1 MLTLERLKENQIQ
14 PYFTNS
20 QWARGVAMQAQVY
33 SPTRY
38 GNRLYAQVEGD
49 QMYEVEVAVDEQGIT
64 GRCGCG
70 YDRPEL
76 CKHVCAVLVR
86 WTRVPGTFK
95 VSNAPV
101 KVTSAPAGPLAVRPA
116 PAPALPAQPP
126 AWLARSADMVVGEE
140 FAELQA
146 GLEMMTVATLRE
158 IASSRGWTLRG
169 TLKASI
175 VEQMAAYMVDDQA
188 LATGLSMV
196 EKNDQVLLGLIAA
209 VGDLFPY
216 NTSKPIVDITTEFR
230 KPVTARAVMRAFD
243 RLGQIPLILTGQL
256 LGQGAFTDA
265 AVMPRALWRHLPALL
280 ASLMPGATE
289 LPPSARRAN
298 VRESQPRRFV
308 DAALQLL
315 LAIEHLPPTRAPRTP
330 RPVIEDH
337 LPWLRDWEYDVAELE
352 SLLAEG
358 RPLQNRDIRL
368 TVPPPPRGLVAED
381 LARFQGLLG
390 SLPGADFLFRLL
402 EGAGLFLPGTPV
414 RVNEQAKRAFLQCP
428 PAEQLGIL
436 FDAYVDL
443 LDWQEIWE
451 LIHAASPQL
460 KMVRKVGGYQFVL
473 PGATSTAAGQMTK
486 LRQAMLQ
493 VLAWLPEER
502 WISVEE
508 LCKLF
513 YCIAPTFNQLWAVS
527 GTGGYPYQPGWYF
540 TWEGRVLG
548 HEPEDWGRLVGNC
561 LGFLLVGPLNWFGV
575 ADVHVDGSALSHVRL
590 HGLAHLFRHASPP
603 IELDRAVAAAG
614 PAVLVTAPPV
624 VTGDTIKLKSLAGNA
639 ALVLEQIAQPETLQ
653 LNNVVYRLDVARVHA
668 AFERGASVDSLAEE
682 WERCFGARLPAEIQK
697 RLAAWWQQ
705 YGQVRLYQ
713 NLTLI
718 EFADDYALAEMRA
731 VTAIDDLLL
740 VEISPRAV
748 VIPATA
754 VESLYA
760 ALQKA
765 GYTPKLTDGTE

>member
-1 MLTLERLKENQIQ
+1 MPTLEKLKENQIQ
-14 PYFTNS
+14 PYFTNN

-33 SPTRY
+33 NPTRY

-49 QMYEVEVAVDEQGIT
+49 QIYDVEVTVDEQGIT
-64 GRCGCG
+64 GKCGCD
-70 YDRPEL
+70 YDRLEL

-95 VSNAPV
+95 VSDEPV
-101 KVTSAPAGPLAVRPA
+101 KMASAWSGPLAVRPA
-116 PAPALPAQPP
+116 PEPALPAQPP
-126 AWLARSADMVVGEE
+126 AWLSRTADTVAGEE
-140 FAELQA
+140 LAMLQA
-146 GLEMMTVATLRE
+146 GVEMMTVATLRE
-158 IASSRGWTLRG
+158 IASSRDWTLRG
-169 TLKASI
+169 TLKTLI
-175 VEQMAAYMVDDQA
+175 VEQMAGYMVDDQA

-196 EKNDQVLLGLIAA
+196 DKNDQLLLGLIAA

-216 NTSKPIVDITTEFR
+216 NTSKPIVDIATEFR
-230 KPVTARAVMRAFD
+230 KPVTARVVMRAFN
-243 RLGQIPLILTGQL
+243 RLGQIPLVLTGQL
-256 LGQGAFTDA
+256 LGQGALTDS
-265 AVMPRALWRHLPALL
+265 AVVPRALWRHLPALL
-280 ASLMPGATE
+280 APLLPGAAE
-289 LPPSARRAN
+289 LPASARRES

-330 RPVIEDH
+330 RPVVEDH
-337 LPWLRDWEYDVAELE
+337 LPWLRDWEYDAAELE
-352 SLLAEG
+352 YLFAEG
-358 RPLQNRDIRL
+358 RLVKNREIRL
-368 TVPPPPRGLVAED
+368 TVPPPPRSLVAED

-390 SLPGADFLFRLL
+390 GPSGADLLFRLL

-414 RVNEQAKRAFLQCP
+414 RVNEQAKRAFLQRP

-436 FDAYVDL
+436 FDVYVDL

-451 LIHAASPQL
+451 LIHATSPQL
-460 KMVRKVGGYQFVL
+460 KMVRRVGGYQHQL
-473 PGATSTAAGQMTK
+473 PGMSSLPGQPMTR

-502 WISVEE
+502 WIALEE
-508 LCKLF
+508 LCQLF
-513 YCIAPTFNQLWAVS
+513 HRIIPTFNQLWAVS
-527 GTGGYPYQPGWYF
+527 GTGGYPYQPSWYF
-540 TWEGRVLG
+540 TWEGRPLG
-548 HEPEDWGRLVGNC
+548 HDPEDWGRLVGNC
-561 LGFLLVGPLNWFGV
+561 LGFLLVGPLYWFGI
-575 ADVHVDGSALSHVRL
+575 ADVHVDGNALTHVRL

-603 IELDRAVAAAG
+603 IDLDRAMTATGPVAPIAA
-614 PAVLVTAPPV
+614 PV
-624 VTGDTIKLKSLAGNA
+624 ITGDTIKLKTLAGNA
-639 ALVLEQIAQPETLQ
+639 ALVLEQIARPETLQ
-653 LNNVVYRLDVARVHA
+653 LNNIVYRLDAARVHA
-668 AFERGASVDSLAEE
+668 AFERGATVDSLAEG
-682 WERCFGARLPAEIQK
+682 WEGCFGAPLPAELQGH
-697 RLAAWWQQ
+697 LSAWWQQ

-748 VIPATA
+748 LIPATA
-754 VESLYA
+754 VESLFA